1 MDCNQQNFLLDSK
14 HGVYEKE
21 CMKMHAAYE
30 SGIEHER
37 KNREKKEKTE
47 AKHMNIYDREALSVA
62 LEEDDIDD
70 VDEAYMRG
78 YLAA

>member
-1 MDCNQQNFLLDSK
+1 
-14 HGVYEKE
+14 
-21 CMKMHAAYE
+21 
-30 SGIEHER
+30 
-37 KNREKKEKTE
+37 
-47 AKHMNIYDREALSVA
+47 MNIYDREALSAA